1 MTVFAN
7 HLTAKTWVAPDPGNV
22 DMKRI
27 KTWLT
32 GATLAAAA
40 LRTAIAVAAALAAN
54 GDPVVALCAALA
66 AEVGLVSEARL

>member
-1 MTVFAN
+1 
-7 HLTAKTWVAPDPGNV
+7 
-22 DMKRI
+22 MKRI
-27 KTWLT
+27 KIWLT